1 MEIIVNS
8 STMGKLII
16 KEIPKELAKE
26 ICIKY
31 HYSHKWNILFGKINI
46 GIFQE
51 GIEECLGVA
60 VFGYMMQQ
68 SCYPKY
74 GLKDKEEIL
83 ELNRMWIDDRLGK
96 NAESILISKSF
107 KIIKQIAPH
116 VKIIQSFSDGRL
128 GYGAVYQA
136 SNFKYYG
143 YTTTDFMLDIES
155 GEYTTVGQL
164 RNTHKISRMILE
176 HKKVLNGTV
185 KFYKVKSYRYLYPLR
200 KGALKGVQ
208 MQEQEYPKFKKGMVE
223 FKRNKRIK
231 ELIRCYI
238 GCVILNL
245 QTDEEIFYKE
255 IKGKTTL
262 EEIITTIETNDTLK
276 RIIRINRKTIEEVI
290 NYIKENY

>member
-116 VKIIQSFSDGRL
+116 VKIIQSFADGRL
-128 GYGAVYQA
+128 GCGTVYKA
-136 SNFKYYG
+136 SNFRYFG
-143 YTTTDFMLDIES
+143 CVTTDFMIDEKGNIS
-155 GEYTTVGQL
+155 TVGQL
-164 RNTHKISRMILE
+164 RNTHKLHRMILE
-176 HKKVLNGTV
+176 HKKILNGNV
-185 KFYKVKSYRYLYPLR
+185 KFFKVKSYRYLYPLR

-208 MQEQEYPKFKKGMVE
+208 MTEKPYPQYDKGME
-223 FKRNKRIK
+223 EYTRDRKIK
-231 ELIRCYI
+231 ELMRCYI
-238 GCVILNL
+238 GCIIFNL
-245 QTDEEIFYKE
+245 KDDEELFYKE
-255 IKGKTTL
+255 IKSEIKVETII
-262 EEIITTIETNDTLK
+262 EEVQTNTTIKN
-276 RIIRINRKTIEEVI
+276 IIRTNRKTVEDIIEYLNN
-290 NYIKENY
+290 NY